1 MKINRTYQA
10 IIGQLG
16 TLVVFISIWYL
27 ASSLLNSNVLPDP
40 LSVFRTLFK
49 ELSEGLLIDHIGI
62 SSYRVI
68 ISIVISGFIGT
79 AAGIAIGMNQ
89 RVYSISA
96 PVIYLTYPIPK
107 IVFLPLVL
115 LFLGLGDVSK
125 IFLISL
131 ILFFQVVLLVRDNVR
146 AVSPELILSVKSLG
160 AGTLT
165 MITRVYFPAAL
176 PGLFS
181 ALRISTGVAIA
192 VLFFVESFGTQEG
205 LGYYILIESW
215 GRLAYEELYAGV
227 LSMAALGLAIYY
239 LLDASERYFCK
250 WNQR

>member
-1 MKINRTYQA
+1 MNANRTFKA
-10 IIGQLG
+10 IVGQLG
-16 TLVVFISIWYL
+16 TLGVFISIWYV
-27 ASSLLNSNVLPDP
+27 AASLLDSNVLPDP
-40 LSVFRTLFK
+40 LSVFQTLFQ
-49 ELSEGLLIDHIGI
+49 ELTNGLVDHIII

-68 ISIVISGFIGT
+68 TSIIISAFIGT
-79 AAGIAIGMNQ
+79 AVGIAIGMNQ
-89 RVYSISA
+89 RAYSISA

-160 AGTLT
+160 AGTIT

>member
-1 MKINRTYQA
+1 MNPRRTYIA
-10 IIGQLG
+10 ILGQIG
-16 TLVVFISIWYL
+16 TLGVFISLWYL

-40 LSVFRTLFK
+40 ISVFHTLFQ
-49 ELSEGLLIDHIGI
+49 ELTNGLLVNHIMI

-68 ISIVISGFIGT
+68 ISIVISAFIGT
-79 AAGIAIGMNQ
+79 SVGIAIGMNQ
-89 RVYSISA
+89 RAYSISA

-115 LFLGLGDVSK
+115 LFLGLGDASK

-146 AVSPELILSVKSLG
+146 GVSPELILSVKSLG

-192 VLFFVESFGTQEG
+192 VLFFVESFGTHEG

-227 LSMAALGLAIYY
+227 LSMAALGLTIYY